1 MSSKD
6 GVFQQIEDAKLPDV
20 KVIVSGQFTV
30 SIVQM
35 LQDQAQMVMQGK
47 MKAEQFYK
55 SLDNIEI
62 AVNFFRNVSM
72 IKEEDDVIEKGE
84 YGRYRRYQW

>member
-84 YGRYRRYQW
+84 YRRYRR

>member
-47 MKAEQFYK
+47 MKAEQFYN

-84 YGRYRRYQW
+84 YRRYRR

>member
-47 MKAEQFYK
+47 MKAEQFYN